1 MRAQVPRG
9 DGVHHNNP
17 EDSLPFTSLPL
28 LCSSTEASQE
38 TRSSVQKKRKLR
50 KLHGNSS
57 PRPIPSRFPHPL
69 QSQEFN
75 ERKTSSGLVPFAA
88 SEINN

>member
-17 EDSLPFTSLPL
+17 EDSLPFLCFAAAQKLPKKQDL
-28 LCSSTEASQE
+28 VSKKKGSFVNSTETPLHVRSRPAS
-38 TRSSVQKKRKLR
+38 
-50 KLHGNSS
+50 
-57 PRPIPSRFPHPL
+57 PHPL

-88 SEINN
+88 SEINK